1 MIRMPSKRALEVQ
14 KELYLGSIDYKIK
27 ESLLPN
33 TWNHCLIVVVKFL
46 HFVFPFPCKTM
57 ISRYILQCLLQL
69 YFHTNRG
76 LFFMAHG
83 VTINHTTHPIH
94 VAFTCGSHI
103 LTLIIMIQCLI
114 PMWMNFPFILADTQ
128 PLRKFTL
135 VYSAFVNNHLGSLIL
150 LKNNF

>member
-33 TWNHCLIVVVKFL
+33 TWNHCLLIVVDKFL
-46 HFVFPFPCKTM
+46 HFVFLPPAKLWSPDIFCSACYSC
-57 ISRYILQCLLQL
+57 ISTQI
-69 YFHTNRG
+69 G
-76 LFFMAHG
+76 I
-83 VTINHTTHPIH
+83 TINHTTHPIH

-114 PMWMNFPFILADTQ
+114 PLHLNFSFILAETQ
-128 PLRKFTL
+128 PIRRKSTL
-135 VYSAFVNNHLGSLIL
+135 VYSAFVNNHSGSLIL